1 MRQSDDGAPS
11 PHALVNRQV
20 RLAVTPAD
28 FDTRVNVCR
37 PDLADVA
44 LADRVSAAHYA
55 SPVRLTCRADRAAMK
70 GRPSISATNVSE
82 LLFGEAFAAFEIGGG
97 WAWGQS
103 LHDGYVGY
111 VAEPAL
117 GPSAQGSTH
126 WVSAPDAWL
135 FSAADIKSPP
145 VSALPM
151 NAQLSV
157 AGQSGAFHVVGTL
170 GFVHDRHVSSLA
182 ERLTNPLGVAKAF
195 LGTPYLWGGRTRRGI
210 DCSGL
215 IQAAL
220 MACGLPCPRDTDQQR
235 KALGNAV
242 DPASIRQGDIVFFP
256 GHVGM
261 MASDTD
267 LLHANAFWMNTVIEP
282 LADVTGRL
290 RPDHA
295 EPILAVRRLTSV

>member
-1 MRQSDDGAPS
+1 
-11 PHALVNRQV
+11 
-20 RLAVTPAD
+20 
-28 FDTRVNVCR
+28 
-37 PDLADVA
+37 
-44 LADRVSAAHYA
+44 VSAAHYA
-55 SPVRLTCRADRAAMK
+55 SAVRLTCCADRAAMK
-70 GRPSISATNVSE
+70 GRPSKSATNVSE
-82 LLFGEAFAAFEIGGG
+82 LLFGEAFDAFEIGGG

-111 VAEPAL
+111 VAELAL
-117 GPSAQGSTH
+117 GPVEQGSTH

-145 VSALPM
+145 VTALPM

-157 AGQSGAFHVVGTL
+157 TGKSADFHVVGRL
-170 GFVHDRHVSSLA
+170 GFVHDRHVSNLA
-182 ERLTNPLGVAKAF
+182 ERPNDPLDVAKAF

-235 KALGNAV
+235 KTLGQTV
-242 DPASIRQGDIVFFP
+242 DPSGIRQRDIIFFP
-256 GHVGM
+256 GHVGI

-267 LLHANAFWMNTVIEP
+267 LLHANAFWMDTVVEP
-282 LADVTGRL
+282 LADVIGRL